1 MTLTIPD
8 FQPALGGGT
17 NTVRY
22 AKCIEAS
29 SRVRWD
35 ISRDVI
41 RGRRFDMQKKFLP
54 DGLSFVDKLPF
65 LSQDH
70 QRLLSQI
77 QGRTYANMFA
87 LVERFIGAKTVQR
100 GHAHALGDQV
110 AMEALI
116 RMTDEELKHQELFR
130 RLEAMMAASMPA
142 GYSFLPQP
150 NDVARAVLAKS
161 DWAVLGLTLH
171 IEIFTVVHYRT
182 SIENRSDL
190 SELWQD
196 VFKFHWLEESQHAVL
211 DELEW
216 RLEHESLSLDERDRA
231 VTEFIEL
238 VGAVDSMLQ
247 IQACADAIYFGRIA
261 GGAVTQEQLD
271 LVQDT
276 VLRAYRHTYIVSG
289 AREPRFS
296 TVLAELTTAA
306 QLGRVLDALTPIG
319 HHVAG

>member
-1 MTLTIPD
+1 MTMTLPD
-8 FQPALGGGT
+8 SMQAPAGGT

-22 AKCIEAS
+22 ARCIEAS

-35 ISRDVI
+35 IGRDVI

-65 LSQDH
+65 LSEDNK
-70 QRLLSQI
+70 RFLSHI
-77 QGRTYANMFA
+77 QGRTYANMFG
-87 LVERFIGAKTVQR
+87 LVERFIGAKTAQR
-100 GHAHALGDQV
+100 SCVHALGDQV

-142 GYSFLPQP
+142 GYTFLPQP
-150 NDVARAVLAKS
+150 NDVAQAVLAKS

-171 IEIFTVVHYRT
+171 IEIFTLLHYRA

-196 VFKFHWLEESQHAVL
+196 VFKFHWLEESQHAIL

-216 RLEHESLSLDERDRA
+216 RLEHEQISPDQRDRG
-231 VTEFIEL
+231 VTELIGL

-247 IQACADAIYFGRIA
+247 IQSCADAIYFGRTV
-261 GGAVTQEQLD
+261 GRAVNQEQLD
-271 LVQDT
+271 IVQDT
-276 VLRAYRHTYIVSG
+276 ILRAYRHTYIVSG
-289 AREPRFS
+289 AKEPRFT

-306 QLGRVLDALTPIG
+306 QLGRVLDALAPLG
-319 HHVAG
+319 KHVAG